1 MRGVIKGWS
10 LSDHPWQKARV
21 PTQGEMFALL
31 AVCNDLSLY
40 GKAFQILNFKL
51 LTVTVTSVVV

>member
-21 PTQGEMFALL
+21 SIQGEMFALL
-31 AVCNDLSLY
+31 AVCNALTVY
-40 GKAFQILNFKL
+40 GRAFQIPNFKL
-51 LTVTVTSVVV
+51 LTDNI

>member
-21 PTQGEMFALL
+21 PIQGEMFALL
-31 AVCNDLSLY
+31 AVSNDLSLY
-40 GKAFQILNFKL
+40 GKTFQILNC
-51 LTVTVTSVVV
+51 